1 MAVVNQKYGFPES
14 MDAPEGSKRTV
25 LAGQCLKRKGC
36 FSAAKCVLD
45 LP

>member
-14 MDAPEGSKRTV
+14 MDAPEGSKRCA
-25 LAGQCLKRKGC
+25 AGQCLKRKGC